1 MELFSVFWKN
11 MCILYMDT
19 IKINHLIDRYV
30 EFSNDQKIG
39 KTIYNFLI
47 YSQKDENIKLNRMDI
62 DHTYI

>member
-1 MELFSVFWKN
+1 
-11 MCILYMDT
+11 MDT